1 MKEGRRLM
9 RADCSLHKGGIKIS
23 SVEKFDQSSSYVVP
37 GLKIGT
43 KHNDLEKIRKNQNLM
58 IY

>member
-23 SVEKFDQSSSYVVP
+23 SVEKFDQSSYVVP
-37 GLKIGT
+37 GLEIGT
-43 KHNDLEKIRKNQNLM
+43 KHNDLENFFKMMLWK
-58 IY
+58 YT

>member
-1 MKEGRRLM
+1 M

-43 KHNDLEKIRKNQNLM
+43 KHNDLEKIRKKQNLM